1 MTANASEWAIF
12 CGKAAA
18 VMRDARLNK
27 ITLDQASQFF
37 ENDRTISN
45 PDLRRYA
52 EYVIWEIDGSPD
64 SYQAFLEMLENRVT
78 EKDLVQYLADCG

>member
-1 MTANASEWAIF
+1 MTANASEWAMF

-27 ITLDQASQFF
+27 ITLEQASQFF
-37 ENDRTISN
+37 ETDQTISN

-52 EYVIWEIDGSPD
+52 EYIIWEIDGSPD
-64 SYQAFLEMLENRVT
+64 SYQAFLEMF
-78 EKDLVQYLADCG
+78 EKRIAEQDFVRYLAL